1 MAARNPDQERSD
13 EELALLAAHSPESL
27 EGRSAACTVLGR
39 YVRTVYRW
47 CYGYVRDEGVAEDLS
62 QDILLRA
69 YRRLND
75 FEGWGRFSAWL
86 YVITRNHCLDAV
98 RRQARRR
105 SEGDGVDALSDS
117 RPGPHAEL
125 EAREAEEGLLDVIAR
140 HLTAQEQE
148 VLWLRCLEKM
158 PVPEITRVLGI
169 TQASGARGVLQTA
182 RRKLRAAL
190 GERCPDLVEGDDD

>member
-1 MAARNPDQERSD
+1 MTQNPDREPSD
-13 EELALLAAHSPESL
+13 EELARLAARSRESPE
-27 EGRSAACTVLGR
+27 GRNAACTVLER

-47 CYGYVRDEGVAEDLS
+47 CYGYVRDDRLAEDLS

-69 YRRLND
+69 YSRIED

-86 YVITRNHCLDAV
+86 YVISRNHCLDAV

-105 SEGDGVDALSDS
+105 FEANEVDTLLDP
-117 RPGPHAEL
+117 RPGPHDDL
-125 EAREAEEGLLDVIAR
+125 EAREAEEGLLLVIAQ

-169 TQASGARGVLQTA
+169 TQASGARAVLQNA

-190 GERCPDLVEGDDD
+190 GERCPKIVEKIDD